1 LYNHQTIRP
10 LAAFLLLL
18 IFTLSSTPKRYL
30 HDIFANHTEAV
41 SHQAEQGKLIIS
53 EAGFNCDC
61 DNLVGTSPCAEPDEF
76 ITSPLFLQYHLFLT
90 HRYFSIPTAPAHF
103 FELRGPPVFA

>member
-1 LYNHQTIRP
+1 
-10 LAAFLLLL
+10 LLLL

-41 SHQAEQGKLIIS
+41 SHQAEQGKLIVS

-61 DNLVGTSPCAEPDEF
+61 DNLVGTSPCDELTEF
-76 ITSPLFLQYHLFLT
+76 ITYTLQFQYPLFLTQY
-90 HRYFSIPTAPAHF
+90 YYNVPAEQVHF